1 MDPVR
6 SSTNTDGSVK
16 MAVVININEKN
27 NKFMKTS
34 NGVDK
39 QPTMEEL
46 IEKVN
51 KLKATG
57 ELDLSMEEDLSIAI
71 MNLISL
77 EEHFYFTA
85 EKTGS
90 DGYFDLLN
98 QTREIRKQLL
108 AKMIDKHE
116 GETWCI
122 TKHLLAAT
130 MRMMEV
136 GTKLLSS
143 GKKEESRDM
152 FKKAYEVYSLFWALR
167 LKLISVANVKKIND
181 DQLNIHDKSGSLKPT
196 TKEELISKLVDCC
209 KE

>member
-1 MDPVR
+1 
-6 SSTNTDGSVK
+6 
-16 MAVVININEKN
+16 
-27 NKFMKTS
+27 
-34 NGVDK
+34 
-39 QPTMEEL
+39 MEEL

-152 FKKAYEVYSLFWALR
+152 FKKAYEVYSLF
-167 LKLISVANVKKIND
+167 
-181 DQLNIHDKSGSLKPT
+181 
-196 TKEELISKLVDCC
+196 
-209 KE
+209 